1 MSNIERVLVSKD
13 DTTIIYDVYIDGVLA
28 GRDVVNVNPS
38 ERRRRME
45 P

>member
-1 MSNIERVLVSKD
+1 MSDVERVLVSKD
-13 DTTIIYDVYIDGVLA
+13 DTVIVYDVYVDGVLA
-28 GRDVVNVNPS
+28 GRDVVNLKPS